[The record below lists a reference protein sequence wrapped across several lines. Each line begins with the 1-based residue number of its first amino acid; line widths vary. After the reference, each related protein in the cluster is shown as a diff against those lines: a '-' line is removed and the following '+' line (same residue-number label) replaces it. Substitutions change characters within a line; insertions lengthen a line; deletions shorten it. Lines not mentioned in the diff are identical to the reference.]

1 MMTNKEMKEKIENAY
16 NKYKE
21 KYQYVGLRFE
31 NKKREIGEICEN
43 SKHNPDRV
51 DPRDYPEYGTEEYEN
66 LPEFNGTSA
75 WDLSINDMHRTWFD
89 SNYMTDEEESYYPDE
104 YNHAY
109 IIVGNKVDN
118 DIDRDLDEVIITN
131 AKVVEII
138 F

>member
-1 MMTNKEMKEKIENAY
+1 MTNKEMKDKIENAY
-16 NKYKE
+16 NKYKD

-31 NKKREIGEICEN
+31 DKEREIGEICEN
-43 SKHNPDRV
+43 SKHNPDRE
-51 DPRDYPEYGTEEYEN
+51 DPRDYPEYGTEEYKK

-75 WDLSINDMHRTWFD
+75 WDLSISNMHRTWFD
-89 SNYMTDEEESYYPDE
+89 SNYMTDKEKSYYPDE

-118 DIDRDLDEVIITN
+118 DPDRDLDEIIITN